1 MLGEDEKAFIRS
13 PFRAANPQ
21 GWEGA
26 RQPLNEKKINKHITK
41 LQNFIKNR
49 RINRLGI
56 ISKEINKQAHE
67 ETTGIYINSLDMRV
81 EDQKTLSITNGQGSL
96 IFDPEDNYKFAIIE
110 NKSLDHSIASASNMN
125 SRTHNMRKI

>member
-1 MLGEDEKAFIRS
+1 MLGEDEKAVIRS

-21 GWEGA
+21 GWEDSD

-67 ETTGIYINSLDMRV
+67 ETTGIHVDSLDMIAGS
-81 EDQKTLSITNGQGSL
+81 ENILSISNGQASI
-96 IFDPEDNYKFAIIE
+96 IFDPEDSYKFAIIE
-110 NKSLDHSIASASNMN
+110 NKSLDNSSPSATSSIHN
-125 SRTHNMRKI
+125 NMRKR